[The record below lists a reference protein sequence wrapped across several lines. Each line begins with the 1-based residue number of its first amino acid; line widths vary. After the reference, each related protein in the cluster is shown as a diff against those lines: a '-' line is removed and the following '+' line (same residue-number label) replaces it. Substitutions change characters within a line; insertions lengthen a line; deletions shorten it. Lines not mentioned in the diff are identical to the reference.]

1 MPIII
6 FIMTSEE
13 IDKQFL
19 EAYDKASKTS
29 QKFPPDIML
38 QFYAYY
44 KQATETEG
52 IHTPSGEDDVRNAF
66 KLNALLQI
74 KGMSTNEAKKK
85 YIELVNQYITE

>member
-1 MPIII
+1 
-6 FIMTSEE
+6 MTPEA

-19 EAYDKASKTS
+19 AAYEKASKTS

-44 KQATETEG
+44 KQATENEG
-52 IHTPSGEDDVRNAF
+52 IYTPSGEDEVRNAF

-74 KGMSTNEAKKK
+74 KGISALEAKKK
-85 YIELVNQYITE
+85 YIELVNKYITA

>member
-1 MPIII
+1 MPIFN

-13 IDKQFL
+13 IDKEFL
-19 EAYDKASKTS
+19 EAYKKASKTN

-44 KQATETEG
+44 KQATEQEG
-52 IHTPSGEDDVRNAF
+52 IYTPSGEDDVRNAF

-74 KGMSTNEAKKK
+74 KGMSTEEAKQK
-85 YIELVNQYITE
+85 YIELVNTHINE

>member
-1 MPIII
+1 MPIFN

-13 IDKQFL
+13 IDKEFL
-19 EAYDKASKTS
+19 AAYKKASKTD

-44 KQATETEG
+44 KQATEQEG
-52 IHTPSGEDDVRNAF
+52 IYTPSGQDDVRNAF

-74 KGMSTNEAKKK
+74 KGMSTQEAKQK
-85 YIELVNQYITE
+85 YIELVNKYITE

>member
-1 MPIII
+1 
-6 FIMTSEE
+6 MTPEE

-19 EAYDKASKTS
+19 AAYKKVSTTS

-44 KQATETEG
+44 KHATESDG
-52 IHTPSGEDDVRNAF
+52 VYTPSGDDEVKNAF

-74 KGMSTNEAKKK
+74 KGISTIEAKKK
-85 YIELVNQYITE
+85 YIELVNKYIEK

>member
-1 MPIII
+1 
-6 FIMTSEE
+6 MTPEE

-19 EAYDKASKTS
+19 EAYERASTTN

-44 KQATETEG
+44 KQATENEG
-52 IHTPSGEDDVRNAF
+52 IYTPSGEDEVRNAF

-74 KGMSTNEAKKK
+74 KGISALEAKKK
-85 YIELVNQYITE
+85 YIDLVNRYILK